1 MTTNDGTAP
10 AYVAPARR
18 RRGTLSIKS
27 LILLMLLAVSIGSVI
42 VVGVIGYVGGSDA
55 LRDAAYAR
63 LIDVRD
69 ARAGELTSMLDATQ
83 LTLVVAAHDQAVADV
98 LAGEDADTA
107 AWDPAAVAELLGT
120 DELALIDERGT
131 VVASVGETL
140 PPGES
145 LASGASRFTGLADTY
160 RRVALGIDTSAISD
174 FETLPDQARPASWVI
189 AGVPGG
195 AHPVGALAMR
205 LPAERVDE
213 VMTNGGEWSAGGLGR
228 TGETYVVGRDELMR
242 SQSRDLAE
250 DPKAYRAA
258 AIRAG
263 LTADRADAAVASG
276 STLLAQRVDTDA
288 VREALGGRTGT
299 VVASGYLGGETIAAY
314 APVSVGGLDWIV
326 VAEIDSAEALA
337 PVSDFTLTLALST
350 VLIVVVVSIVSVLI
364 AGAAVRPLR
373 RLQDAARRIGAGEN
387 GVQVEAGESDELAD
401 VASAFN
407 DMSSSLETRSRLI
420 DDQRS
425 EIERLMHTLM
435 PDTLAKRYRDGART
449 VVEDHQNVTVLFADI
464 VGFEDFGRELTSDR
478 ALELLNDIFRAFDD
492 AAEQLGVERVR
503 TTRQG
508 YLASCGLTVPRVDH
522 VRRVVDFAFEAE
534 RIVARFGAQQGA
546 DLAVRVGIDTG
557 TVASGLVGRSRVVH
571 DLWGDAVSL
580 AFRLQRESATAGV
593 LVTQRVLDE
602 YPGELEATP
611 AGELSMASGT
621 QQVWRVEPQVVTA

>member
-1 MTTNDGTAP
+1 MTTSDGTAP
-10 AYVAPARR
+10 PYVAPMPR

-27 LILLMLLAVSIGSVI
+27 LILLMLLAVSIGSVL

-69 ARAGELTSMLDATQ
+69 ARAGELTSMLDATRQ
-83 LTLVVAAHDQAVADV
+83 TLVVAANDRAVADA
-98 LAGEDADTA
+98 LAGGD
-107 AWDPAAVAELLGT
+107 AWDAAAAAELLGV
-120 DELALIDERGT
+120 DELALLDGRGL
-131 VVASVGETL
+131 VVAAVGPTL
-140 PPGES
+140 PVGES
-145 LASGASRFTGLADTY
+145 LASGRSRFTGLADTF
-160 RRVALGIDTSAISD
+160 RGVALGIDESAISD
-174 FETLPDQARPASWVI
+174 FETLPDQATPASWVV
-189 AGVPGG
+189 AAVPGG
-195 AHPVGALAMR
+195 AHPAGVLAMR
-205 LPAERVDE
+205 LPAERIDT
-213 VMTNGGEWSAGGLGR
+213 VMTDGGDWTAGGLGR
-228 TGETYVVGRDELMR
+228 TGETYVVGRDGLMR

-250 DPKAYRAA
+250 DPQAYRAA
-258 AIRAG
+258 AIKAG
-263 LTADRADAAVASG
+263 LTVDKADAAVASG

-314 APVSVGGLDWIV
+314 APVSAGGLDWIV

-337 PVSDFTLTLALST
+337 PVADFTLTLAVST

-373 RLQDAARRIGAGEN
+373 RLRDAARRIAAGEN

-425 EIERLMHTLM
+425 EIDRLLHTLM

-449 VVEDHQNVTVLFADI
+449 IVEDHQDVTVLFADI
-464 VGFEDFGRELTSDR
+464 VGFEEFGRELPSDR
-478 ALELLNDIFRAFDD
+478 ALDLLNDIFRALDD

-508 YLASCGLTVPRVDH
+508 YLASCGLSVPRVDH
-522 VRRVVDFAFEAE
+522 VRRAVDFAFEAE

-546 DLAVRVGIDTG
+546 TLAVRVGIDTG
-557 TVASGLVGRSRVVH
+557 TVTSGLVGRSRVVH

-580 AFRLQRESATAGV
+580 AFRLQRESETAGV
-593 LVTQRVLDE
+593 LVTQRVLDD
-602 YPGELEATP
+602 YPAELGATA
-611 AGELSMASGT
+611 AGELATASGT
-621 QQVWRVEPQVVTA
+621 QKVWRVEPQVVSA

>member
-1 MTTNDGTAP
+1 MTTSDGTVP
-10 AYVAPARR
+10 PYVAPR

-27 LILLMLLAVSIGSVI
+27 LILLMLLAVSIGSVV
-42 VVGVIGYVGGSDA
+42 VVGIIGYVGGSDA

-83 LTLVVAAHDQAVADV
+83 QTLVVAAHDRAVTDA
-98 LAGEDADTA
+98 LAGAGE
-107 AWDPAAVAELLGT
+107 WDPKATAELLGT
-120 DELALIDERGT
+120 DELALLDGRGT
-131 VVASVGETL
+131 VVASTGGTL
-140 PPGES
+140 PEGES
-145 LASGASRFTGLADTY
+145 LASGRSRFTGLAETY
-160 RRVALGIDTSAISD
+160 RRVALGIDASAISD
-174 FETLPDQARPASWVI
+174 FETLPDQDEPASWVI
-189 AGVPGG
+189 AAVPGG
-195 AHPVGALAMR
+195 AHPAGVLAMR
-205 LPAERVDE
+205 LPAERIDE
-213 VMTNGGEWSAGGLGR
+213 VMTNGGDWSAGGLGR
-228 TGETYVVGRDELMR
+228 TGETYVVGRDGLMR

-250 DPKAYRAA
+250 DPQAYRAA
-258 AIRAG
+258 AIKAG
-263 LTADRADAAVASG
+263 LTVEKADAAVASG
-276 STLLAQRVDTDA
+276 STLLAQRVETDA
-288 VREALGGRTGT
+288 VREALGGRAGT

-314 APVSVGGLDWIV
+314 SPVSVGGLDWIV

-337 PVSDFTLTLALST
+337 PVSGFTLTLAVST

-373 RLQDAARRIGAGEN
+373 RLRDAARRIAAGEN

-449 VVEDHQNVTVLFADI
+449 IVEDHQDVTVLFADI
-464 VGFEDFGRELTSDR
+464 VGFEEFGRELTSDR
-478 ALELLNDIFRAFDD
+478 ALDLLNDIFRALDD

-503 TTRQG
+503 STRQG
-508 YLASCGLTVPRVDH
+508 YLASCGLSVPRVDH
-522 VRRVVDFAFEAE
+522 VRRAVDFAFEAE

-546 DLAVRVGIDTG
+546 TLAVRVGIDTG
-557 TVASGLVGRSRVVH
+557 TVTSGLVGRSRVVH

-580 AFRLQRESATAGV
+580 AFRLQRESETAGV
-593 LVTQRVLDE
+593 LVTQRVLDG
-602 YPGELEATP
+602 YPGELGSTA
-611 AGELSMASGT
+611 AGELSTASGT
-621 QQVWRVEPQVVTA
+621 QLVWRVEPQVVTA